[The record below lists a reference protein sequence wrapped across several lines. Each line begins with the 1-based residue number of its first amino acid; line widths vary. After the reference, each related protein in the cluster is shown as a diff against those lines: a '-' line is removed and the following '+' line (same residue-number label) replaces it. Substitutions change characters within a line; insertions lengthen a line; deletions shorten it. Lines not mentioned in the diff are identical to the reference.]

1 VNLAEGQAALLRR
14 GFDYLSSDQ
23 TALML
28 NVGKDT
34 FEDAYEWPWL
44 WTPFAGPT
52 PLSIPNFKL
61 MLTVLSGE
69 SELMGLDIRQVV
81 QDGTDVAQTGRPL
94 YWWIEGTDKL
104 HCWPGDGATV
114 SGVCLQDSP
123 ALVDGDDVPLI
134 PARYHG
140 LWIDFAVV
148 EAYKDSDNYAAAQS
162 LRSDINARMP
172 DIIGR
177 YEVRNRQHS
186 MLVSQR
192 LLSEDE

>member
-1 VNLAEGQAALLRR
+1 MNLSEGQAALLGR
-14 GFDYLSSDQ
+14 GFDYLAPSQ
-23 TALML
+23 TTLML
-28 NVGKDT
+28 NVAKDT

-44 WTPFAGPT
+44 WLPFSGPT
-52 PLSIPNFKL
+52 PLTIANLKL
-61 MLTVLSGE
+61 VLTVNSRG
-69 SELMGLDIRQVV
+69 SELLGLDVRQVA
-81 QDGTDVAQTGRPL
+81 QNGTDLTQKGTPN

-104 HCWPGDGATV
+104 HAWPGDGATLN
-114 SGVCLQDSP
+114 GICLQDSP
-123 ALVDGDDVPLI
+123 PLSLPGDTPLI
-134 PARYHG
+134 PSRYHG

-148 EAYKDSDNYAAAQS
+148 EAYKDSDNYAAAQA
-162 LRSDINARMP
+162 LRADIYARMP

>member
-1 VNLAEGQAALLRR
+1 VNLAESQAALAAR
-14 GFDYLSSDQ
+14 GFDYLPPAQSS
-23 TALML
+23 LML

-44 WTPFAGPT
+44 WLPFSGPT
-52 PLSIPNFKL
+52 PLSIPKL
-61 MLTVLSGE
+61 KLILTVLSGQ
-69 SELMGLDIRQVV
+69 SELMGLDARQVY
-81 QDGTDVAQTGRPL
+81 QDGTDAAQTGRPL
-94 YWWIEGTDKL
+94 YWWIEGTSLL
-104 HCWPGDGATV
+104 HCWPGDGALV
-114 SGVCLQDSP
+114 RGICVQDSP
-123 ALVDGDDVPLI
+123 PLVAGDDEPLI
-134 PARYHG
+134 PERYHG

-148 EAYKDSDNYAAAQS
+148 EAYKDSDNYAAAQA
-162 LRSDINARMP
+162 LRSDIYARMP